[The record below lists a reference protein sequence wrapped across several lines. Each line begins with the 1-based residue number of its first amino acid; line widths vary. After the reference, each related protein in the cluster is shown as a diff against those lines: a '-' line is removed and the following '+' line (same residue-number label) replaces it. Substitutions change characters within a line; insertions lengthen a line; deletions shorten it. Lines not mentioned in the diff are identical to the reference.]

1 MFVDGSR
8 EHLQRV
14 ARFSALGGAAC
25 PRFSDWQSKKPAAER
40 DVLGRFA
47 RARGVEQSRG
57 G

>member
-25 PRFSDWQSKKPAAER
+25 PRFSDWQSKKRAAER